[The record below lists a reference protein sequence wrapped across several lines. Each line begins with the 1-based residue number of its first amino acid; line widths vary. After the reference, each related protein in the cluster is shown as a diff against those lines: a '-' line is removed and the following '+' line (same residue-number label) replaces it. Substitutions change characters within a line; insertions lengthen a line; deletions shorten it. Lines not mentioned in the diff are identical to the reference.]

1 MNYSLKN
8 FRYFDPVIALENIIV
23 IFFRWTLETFK
34 LGYSRDITDG
44 DLYAPLP
51 EHRSDILGK
60 IISLNSNQHYYFLA
74 LYWYNIFSSILIYH
88 SPVHFL
94 STSFLA
100 ISSFWQYL
108 HFFGRPLLSYPYY
121 YLSYI

>member
-60 IISLNSNQHYYFLA
+60 IISLSTAINIIIFL
-74 LYWYNIFSSILIYH
+74 LFIGTIF
-88 SPVHFL
+88 FL
-94 STSFLA
+94 PF
-100 ISSFWQYL
+100 
-108 HFFGRPLLSYPYY
+108 
-121 YLSYI
+121 